1 MCRCRVFGRAGESE
15 STARGKWSSAGRRMR
30 PVVGRATVV
39 RVKLAVREIVVDE
52 RARRAADVLLAAAI
66 TVTSLV
72 GVLFAHGGSSGWYG
86 PRGLDVAAAL
96 LIGVPLAFRAR
107 RPLAVFVLVFVG
119 VLAPVLAA
127 GRRQG
132 PIEVFAAL
140 VIAAYSVGAHV
151 GGRRERL
158 GLAVLVA
165 PQALAGAVVVASGH
179 AGPGDFFFPSLLSLV
194 AAWIVGRI
202 IRGRRERTLELEA
215 LTRELE
221 AQRDLQAQ
229 AAVAVERG
237 RIARELH
244 DIIAHNVSMMVVQAG
259 AASRVLEG
267 EQPHVRGAL
276 AAIAD
281 TGRETVDEMR
291 RLLGV
296 LRSSGD
302 GLALSPQPGLRDLEE
317 LIRSVREAGLP
328 VKLRVEGSPV
338 ALPPAVDLSAFRIV
352 QEALTNTLKHAGP
365 ARAQVTVTYRDG
377 SVELEVRDDGPGNP
391 NGDGTGHGLLGMRE
405 RVAMFG
411 GELEAGRGD
420 HGFTVRARLPLTASA
435 SA

>member
-1 MCRCRVFGRAGESE
+1 
-15 STARGKWSSAGRRMR
+15 MR
-30 PVVGRATVV
+30 SVVGRATVA
-39 RVKLAVREIVVDE
+39 RVKLAVREIVADE

-66 TVTSLV
+66 TVASLV
-72 GVLFAHGGSSGWYG
+72 GVLFAHGGGSGWFG

-96 LIGVPLAFRAR
+96 LIGGPLAFRAR
-107 RPLAVFVLVFVG
+107 RPLAVFALVFVG
-119 VLAPVLAA
+119 VLVPVLAA

-158 GLAVLVA
+158 GLAMVTV
-165 PQALAGAVVVASGH
+165 PQALAGAIVVASGH
-179 AGPGDFFFPSLLSLV
+179 AGPGDFFFPTLLSLA

-244 DIIAHNVSMMVVQAG
+244 DIVAHNVSMMVVQAG

-267 EQPHVRGAL
+267 EQPHVRNAL
-276 AAIAD
+276 TAIAD

-291 RLLGV
+291 QLLGV

-317 LIRSVREAGLP
+317 LVRSLRDAGLP
-328 VKLRVEGSPV
+328 VDLRVEGPRV

-352 QEALTNTLKHAGP
+352 QEALTNTLKHAGS

-377 SVELEVRDDGPGNP
+377 SVELEVRDDGRGNQ
-391 NGDGTGHGLLGMRE
+391 NGGGSGHGLLGMRE

-411 GELEAGRGD
+411 GDLEAGSNE
-420 HGFTVRARLPLTASA
+420 HGFTVRARLPLSA
-435 SA
+435 STAA

>member
-30 PVVGRATVV
+30 PAVGRATVV
-39 RVKLAVREIVVDE
+39 TVKLAVREIVVDE

-86 PRGLDVAAAL
+86 PRGLDVAA
-96 LIGVPLAFRAR
+96 
-107 RPLAVFVLVFVG
+107 LAVFVLVFVG
-119 VLAPVLAA
+119 VLAPVIAA

-165 PQALAGAVVVASGH
+165 PQALAGAIVVASGH
-179 AGPGDFFFPSLLSLV
+179 AGPGDFFFPTLLSLV

-244 DIIAHNVSMMVVQAG
+244 DIVAHNVSMMVVQAG
-259 AASRVLEG
+259 DRR
-267 EQPHVRGAL
+267 HGA
-276 AAIAD
+276 
-281 TGRETVDEMR
+281 
-291 RLLGV
+291 
-296 LRSSGD
+296 
-302 GLALSPQPGLRDLEE
+302 
-317 LIRSVREAGLP
+317 
-328 VKLRVEGSPV
+328 
-338 ALPPAVDLSAFRIV
+338 
-352 QEALTNTLKHAGP
+352 
-365 ARAQVTVTYRDG
+365 RDG
-377 SVELEVRDDGPGNP
+377 R
-391 NGDGTGHGLLGMRE
+391 
-405 RVAMFG
+405 
-411 GELEAGRGD
+411 
-420 HGFTVRARLPLTASA
+420 
-435 SA
+435 